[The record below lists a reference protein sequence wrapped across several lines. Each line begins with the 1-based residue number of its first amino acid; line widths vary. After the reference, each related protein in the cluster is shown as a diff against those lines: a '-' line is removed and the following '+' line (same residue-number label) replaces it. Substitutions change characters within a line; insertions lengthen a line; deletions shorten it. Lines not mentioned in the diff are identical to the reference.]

1 MGFRP
6 PDWSAPTEAARAA
19 PSPRAPVAWA
29 LMPLSMGAGG
39 SVAWGGAE
47 LGGVGEVKWPGAQ
60 QEGLPPGLNLANL
73 CGFLWGPWGLPVL

>member
-1 MGFRP
+1 
-6 PDWSAPTEAARAA
+6 
-19 PSPRAPVAWA
+19 
-29 LMPLSMGAGG
+29 MPLSMGAGG